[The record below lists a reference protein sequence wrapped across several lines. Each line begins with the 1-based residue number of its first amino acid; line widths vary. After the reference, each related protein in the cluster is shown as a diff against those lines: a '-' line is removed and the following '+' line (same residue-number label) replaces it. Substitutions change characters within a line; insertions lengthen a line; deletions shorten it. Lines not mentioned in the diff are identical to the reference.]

1 MHNVVWGY
9 AEILL
14 SIFLFQDFSNL
25 VDLKISIFFRTD
37 FYNWY
42 HSQWN
47 SEDKKC
53 ENLLIAC

>member
-1 MHNVVWGY
+1 MHNVVWGC

-14 SIFLFQDFSNL
+14 SISLFQDFSNL
-25 VDLKISIFFRTD
+25 VDLEISIFFRTD

-47 SEDKKC
+47 SEEKKC
-53 ENLLIAC
+53 ENLLNAR